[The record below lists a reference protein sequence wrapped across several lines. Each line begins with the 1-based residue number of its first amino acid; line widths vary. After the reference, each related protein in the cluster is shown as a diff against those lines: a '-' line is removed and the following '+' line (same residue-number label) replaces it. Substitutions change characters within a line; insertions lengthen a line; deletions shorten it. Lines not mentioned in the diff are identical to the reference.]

1 MSCCMHPAMNYNT
14 PEATCTAD
22 TIKAMFVTQIQRRFG
37 WPLKSQTKESARA
50 ILEHM
55 AAAVRLFGNNDTD
68 DRRSEFDMSV
78 LVGTPFREIS
88 YATFNN
94 YIHYIRGLRVL
105 LCRARADGCI
115 YWAAWADALP
125 VMRCHRATQPDVAAR
140 CARELA
146 AAHDGSCGSGALR
159 ARDSAGAALDAE
171 GWTAHPDGPIPFWGA
186 RSPRACAR
194 RTGRDRGLALWLAE
208 TGSSRTPHVLSR
220 APAPQLPLRS
230 QSGAH
235 AGEWLRAVPADSR
248 SSPLTRPMLRP
259 TLLRSRR
266 PQHQL
271 DSAGPSAAP
280 SNAAWSRQGPPST
293 LASGRAHS

>member
-1 MSCCMHPAMNYNT
+1 MPRSTTIYTISGGLGFCCAERVRTAACTGLPGPTRSPSC
-14 PEATCTAD
+14 D
-22 TIKAMFVTQIQRRFG
+22 VIGQRSRM
-37 WPLKSQTKESARA
+37 LQHDVRA
-50 ILEHM
+50 SWQRLMM
-55 AAAVRLFGNNDTD
+55 AHA
-68 DRRSEFDMSV
+68 
-78 LVGTPFREIS
+78 
-88 YATFNN
+88 
-94 YIHYIRGLRVL
+94 
-105 LCRARADGCI
+105 
-115 YWAAWADALP
+115 
-125 VMRCHRATQPDVAAR
+125 
-140 CARELA
+140 A
-146 AAHDGSCGSGALR
+146 AAHCGPAILQALPWTPK
-159 ARDSAGAALDAE
+159 AGQRTRTGL
-171 GWTAHPDGPIPFWGA
+171 PFWGA

-230 QSGAH
+230 QSGAQ

-271 DSAGPSAAP
+271 DSAGPSAAS